1 METLLVVLALVLLAL
16 VGAPL
21 FSVIAAGALYGFYI
35 AEIDLQVIAI
45 ELYRIAETPLL
56 MALPLFTFSG
66 YILSESNTSH
76 RMLNL
81 IQSLVGW
88 IPGGLVIFAFIVSAI
103 FTAFTGAS
111 GVTIVAL
118 GALLYPALKKAGY
131 SDKFSLGMVT
141 ASGSLGLLLAPSLPL
156 ILYGIIAQQ
165 MDLDVEFSINDLFL
179 AGIMPAALMVIGLSI
194 FSIVKNGQFHI
205 KTKKYIASDVYDA
218 FWAMRWELPMPVL
231 LIAGIYGGYFAISEA
246 AALIAIYVLV
256 VETFIY
262 KEVTFENLRTIAL
275 DSMTMVGSILLI
287 LAVSLA
293 LTNVFVDAEIPTK
306 LFELIKENVDSKITF
321 LILLN
326 LFLLFVGA
334 VLDIFSALVIIVP
347 LILPVAIS
355 FGIHPVHL
363 GIIFL
368 ANMQIGYLT
377 PPVGINLF
385 ISSYRFNKPIA
396 YIYKASFPFM
406 LVLLIVL
413 VLITYI
419 PELSLFFISK

>member
-1 METLLVVLALVLLAL
+1 MITVLVIIVLILLAL
-16 VGAPL
+16 MGAPL
-21 FSVIAAGALYGFYI
+21 FAVIAAGALYGFYI
-35 AEIDLQVIAI
+35 ADIDLQVIAI

-66 YILSESNTSH
+66 YILSESKTSH
-76 RMLNL
+76 RMLEL

-88 IPGGLVIFAFIVSAI
+88 LPGGLVIFAFIVSAL

-131 SDKFSLGMVT
+131 TDKFSLGMVT

-165 MDLDVEFSINDLFL
+165 MDLEVEFSINDLFI
-179 AGIMPAALMVIGLSI
+179 AGLMPAALMIIALSVY
-194 FSIVKNGQFHI
+194 SIVKNGQFHI
-205 KTKKYIASDVYDA
+205 KTQEFDLANLNKSI
-218 FWAMRWELPMPVL
+218 WAMRWELPMPVL
-231 LIAGIYGGYFAISEA
+231 LIAGIYGGYFAVSEA
-246 AALIAIYVLV
+246 AAIIAIYVLIIEV
-256 VETFIY
+256 LIY
-262 KEVTFENLRTIAL
+262 KEVSFKKLKAITI

-287 LAVSLA
+287 LSVSLA
-293 LTNVFVDAEIPTK
+293 LTNVFVDAEVPTSI
-306 LFELIKENVDSKITF
+306 FEFIKENVDSKLSF

-326 LFLLFVGA
+326 LFLLFIGA
-334 VLDIFSALVIIVP
+334 ILDIFSALVIIVP

-385 ISSYRFNKPIA
+385 ISSYRFSKPIA
-396 YIYKASFPFM
+396 YIYKSSFPFM

-413 VLITYI
+413 LVITYV
-419 PELSLFFISK
+419 PELSMYFI